1 MYHGHFGLN
10 KAPFRITPDTRQFFG
25 GAQRAA
31 VLETLKYAIT
41 SGEGIVKVTGEVGT
55 GKTMLCR
62 MLEEQLPNSVE
73 IVYLANPSLNR
84 DETLT
89 AICKEIGLEMP
100 PNTSHFDR
108 QQALQNYLLKTHQQ
122 QRKVVVFIEE
132 AQQMP
137 LETLEE
143 IRLLSNLET
152 REAKLLQLVLFGQ
165 PELNQI
171 LEKHEIRQLSDRI
184 THSFE
189 LTPLTQAEV
198 RDYVR
203 FRLHS
208 AGNKGSDLFT
218 APAYWQLAAASGG
231 LIRRLHV
238 LADKALMSAYAAGTS
253 RVRRHHVRRARNDG
267 RKGSSG
273 RKWVPPG
280 LAPGLAAGMLVAG
293 LIGFFFGATPADS
306 DEQPARHTSIDRQII
321 DSLSRN
327 KAVLLSAS
335 SDDMPLVSERIS
347 ASTSWLDRPGDG
359 HLTIQLMLTD
369 NDNLHGVEKLL
380 KTNNYRDL
388 LPDIYLY
395 RSDVGGRPRWN
406 LLYGEFDDKTRALAA
421 LSALPERIR
430 QHRPY
435 VRSLRSLR
443 SARQSA
449 GAANTEG

>member
-1 MYHGHFGLN
+1 MYYSHFGLN
-10 KAPFRITPDTRQFFG
+10 KAPFRITPDTSQFFG
-25 GAQRAA
+25 GGQRAA
-31 VLETLKYAIT
+31 VLETLKYSIT
-41 SGEGIVKVTGEVGT
+41 SGEGVVKVTGEVGT

-62 MLEEQLPNSVE
+62 MLQEQLPNSIE

-89 AICKEIGLEMP
+89 AICREIGLEMP
-100 PNTSHFDR
+100 PDTSHFDR

-122 QRKVVVFIEE
+122 DRKVVVFIEE

-165 PELNQI
+165 PELNQL
-171 LEKHEIRQLSDRI
+171 LEKYEIRQLSDRI

-203 FRLHS
+203 FRLHR
-208 AGNKGSDLFT
+208 AGNTGNELFT
-218 APAYWQLAAASGG
+218 GPAYWQLAAASGG

-238 LADKALMSAYAAGTS
+238 LADKALMAAYAAGTTQVH
-253 RVRRHHVRRARNDG
+253 RQHVRRAGNDG
-267 RKGSSG
+267 RTGSGG
-273 RKWVPPG
+273 RKWMPPG
-280 LAPGLAAGMLVAG
+280 LAPGLAAGLLVAVP
-293 LIGFFFGATPADS
+293 IGFFFGAVPADS
-306 DEQPARHTSIDRQII
+306 NEQPARYTSMDRQII
-321 DSLSRN
+321 DSPSRN
-327 KAVLLSAS
+327 KVVLLPAS
-335 SDDMPLVSERIS
+335 SDDTPLVSERIS
-347 ASTSWLDRPGDG
+347 ASTSWLDQPSDA

-369 NDNLHGVEKLL
+369 NDNLQGVEKLL
-380 KTNNYRDL
+380 NTNNYRDL

-395 RSDVGGRPRWN
+395 REDVGGRPRWN
-406 LLYGEFDDKTRALAA
+406 LLYGEFDRKTSALAA
-421 LSALPERIR
+421 LSALPKRIR

-435 VRSLRSLR
+435 VRSLKSLR
-443 SARQSA
+443 SARKSA
-449 GAANTEG
+449 GAANREG